1 MMAAVNRW
9 MCVLSLVLCG
19 CGSSELALPAVV
31 SVAPTSMAANESIL
45 LTVDLDRAPPPKFD
59 YGDSTAELP
68 TSARVSIGGQEFHVL
83 QVEEKGK
90 RLVVE
95 LPSGLPEG
103 QQELEVTFADGRK
116 VTFESGFMVKAPLD
130 ITALAIN
137 NINTA
142 QIRLRPF
149 SITIRAIG
157 ADAELFQGRVK
168 LSVSKGSITPTVSGP
183 FTRGTRIQE
192 VVLDDTG
199 GNNVAIT
206 VEDYAG
212 HSFTSN
218 DFRLN
223 SN

>member
-19 CGSSELALPAVV
+19 CGSTELPLPSVV
-31 SVAPTSMAANESIL
+31 SVSPPNMAANESIL

-59 YGDSTAELP
+59 YGNSTAEIP
-68 TSARVSIGGQEFHVL
+68 TSARVSIGGQEFNVL
-83 QVEEKGK
+83 QVEEKGQ

-95 LPSGLPEG
+95 LPPGLPVG
-103 QQELEVTFADGRK
+103 QQELQVMFPDGRE
-116 VTFESGFMVKAPLD
+116 VTFESGFEVTPPLD

-137 NINTA
+137 LVPT

-157 ADAELFQGRVK
+157 PDAELFQGRVK
-168 LSVSKGSITPTVSGP
+168 LSTSKGAITPTVSGP

-199 GNNVAIT
+199 GSNLAIT

-212 HSFTSN
+212 HAFTSN

-223 SN
+223 PN